1 MGDDSR
7 VKKRENERWAME
19 NERDSTF
26 ADMYLHPQ
34 EVDYTVDTLMQ
45 WVDTV
50 KDLGVEF
57 AGFSNPKL
65 WNVER
70 LLAKDPAVLA
80 KAKALSG
87 GSSGVCVR
95 FWTLTRTRIMS
106 S

>member
-1 MGDDSR
+1 
-7 VKKRENERWAME
+7 
-19 NERDSTF
+19 
-26 ADMYLHPQ
+26 
-34 EVDYTVDTLMQ
+34 MQ

-80 KAKALSG
+80 KAK
-87 GSSGVCVR
+87 VP
-95 FWTLTRTRIMS
+95 TLKPRTLNPEPRISRTQFPKPLTQSPKNRAPKPETRTP
-106 S
+106 